1 VNRRAAAVV
10 VGLAAVATIVIT
22 AATSG
27 GSSTRLPLPI
37 TVSAAKAAP
46 IHHRTATDGGGIDGG
61 TSSGQGQ
68 TYTTTPPVPL
78 TACTVSV
85 SNPSPPRGLT
95 AEKVTVQTAPG
106 AHVSLTA
113 LYNVPRIIRHGALA
127 DSGGRITFDLS
138 SNHAQ
143 GGFTVVVTATASL
156 RGVQKSCSTSFT
168 PVLF

>member
-1 VNRRAAAVV
+1 VNRRAVV
-10 VGLAAVATIVIT
+10 IVSLAAAATIVIT

-37 TVSAAKAAP
+37 PVSAAKAAP
-46 IHHRTATDGGGIDGG
+46 VHHRTAIDGGGGIDGG

-78 TACTVSV
+78 TSCTVSV
-85 SNPSPPRGLT
+85 SNPSPPKGLT
-95 AEKVTVQTAPG
+95 AEKVTVQTAPD

-113 LYNVPRIIRHGALA
+113 LYNVPRIIRHGGLA
-127 DSGGRITFDLS
+127 DSGGRITFDLV

-143 GGFTVVVTATASL
+143 GGFTVLVTATASL
-156 RGVQKSCSTSFT
+156 RGVQKSCSTSFA
-168 PVLF
+168 PV